1 MRDGE
6 FTPFDAEGGLILAT
20 SLPGSA
26 EAFASR
32 RRSWEDLNGED
43 GAQPLWIHLDRT
55 KPGAQAWLRDR
66 AGLDAMVI
74 ESLLAEETRPSA
86 QPIGEGMLVILRGVN
101 MNPGAEPDDL
111 ISIRMW
117 AESSRVITLRQHRFQ
132 TIAALRRLA
141 QEGRAPA
148 TPGAFLA
155 HAAAGLT
162 ERLGPVVENLEEML
176 DEIEE
181 AMLAPDIP
189 DERTTRASL
198 ATIRRQAI
206 AYRRYLVP
214 QRDALHGLLT
224 SQHPLLGQGEQAR
237 LRVAVEQTTRVLES
251 LEAARDRAAVTGDEL
266 RARREERMGRTVYLL
281 TLVATVM
288 LPLGLVTGLLGI
300 NVGGIPLAD
309 SPLGFG
315 VVAGALVLLAAGE
328 VLLLRSL
335 RWL

>member
-6 FTPFDAEGGLILAT
+6 FTPFDADGGLILAT
-20 SLPGSA
+20 SLPGSQ
-26 EAFASR
+26 EEFTSH
-32 RRSWEDLNGED
+32 RRSWSELTPDAG
-43 GAQPLWIHLDRT
+43 GAPLWIHLDRT
-55 KPGAQAWLRDR
+55 KGGAQAWLRER
-66 AGLDAMVI
+66 SGLDALVV

-86 QPIGEGMLVILRGVN
+86 QAIGEGMLVILRGVN
-101 MNPGAEPDDL
+101 LNPGAAPDDL

-117 AESSRVITLRQHRFQ
+117 VESSRVITLRQHRFQ
-132 TIAALRRLA
+132 TTAALRRLA
-141 QEGRAPA
+141 QEGRAPE
-148 TPGAFLA
+148 TPGALLA
-155 HAAAGLT
+155 HMATGLT

-181 AMLAPDIP
+181 AMLEREIP
-189 DERTTRASL
+189 DERMTRSRL

-224 SQHPLLGQGEQAR
+224 SQRPLLGQGEQAR
-237 LRVAVEQTTRVLES
+237 LRVAVEQTTRVLEA

-266 RARREERMGRTVYLL
+266 RARREDRMNRTVYLL
-281 TLVATVM
+281 TVVATVM

-309 SPLGFG
+309 SPVGFV
-315 VVAGALVLLAAGE
+315 VVAGVLVLLAAGE
-328 VLLLRSL
+328 VLLLRAL